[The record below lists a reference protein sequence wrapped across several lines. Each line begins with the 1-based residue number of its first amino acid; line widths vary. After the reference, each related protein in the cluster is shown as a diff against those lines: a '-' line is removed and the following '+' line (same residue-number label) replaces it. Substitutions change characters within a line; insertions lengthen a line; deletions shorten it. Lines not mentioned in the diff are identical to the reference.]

1 MTILI
6 ESNNH
11 SEGNERK
18 PLDATLEYI
27 LHDYRLSNGENTWIL
42 VWCTHKRITARY
54 LQLMMLIRFVIQVTW
69 MCTCVFVC
77 AVLFML
83 LFSLRDKLKRQEI
96 KLMEANQSRGRR
108 FRLKRPHPTRLGR
121 SATLCRRAC
130 TYAATCMCGSL
141 CLLACLRQQPAW
153 PFPVYHLA
161 YFAVLPLLQLIIYS
175 LSRHSADQFNRG
187 GKTGVRKWY
196 F

>member
-1 MTILI
+1 MNISVMYSQAHYREILAA
-6 ESNNH
+6 NDAHQVCH
-11 SEGNERK
+11 SGH
-18 PLDATLEYI
+18 LDV
-27 LHDYRLSNGENTWIL
+27 H
-42 VWCTHKRITARY
+42 V
-54 LQLMMLIRFVIQVTW
+54 
-69 MCTCVFVC
+69 CVFVC

-83 LFSLRDKLKRQEI
+83 LFSLRDRLKRQEI

-130 TYAATCMCGSL
+130 TYTATCMCGSL

-153 PFPVYHLA
+153 PFPVYHLG